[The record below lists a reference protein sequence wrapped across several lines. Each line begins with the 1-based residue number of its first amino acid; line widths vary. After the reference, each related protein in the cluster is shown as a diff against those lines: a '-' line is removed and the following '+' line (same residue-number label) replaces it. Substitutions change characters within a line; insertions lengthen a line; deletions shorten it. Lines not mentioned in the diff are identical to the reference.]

1 MVPGTNGQRMMDHGM
16 HNATTL
22 GMQNRQHDSN
32 KGLDY
37 DAMLDELA
45 AADCNDTLETDPAFM
60 TNLGFA
66 PEYDLDEFLRKGFG
80 SF

>member
-1 MVPGTNGQRMMDHGM
+1 M

-66 PEYDLDEFLRKGFG
+66 PGYDLDEFLRKGFG